1 MKEGN
6 IFMDVVN
13 VMVIILDQN
22 VNMWENVF
30 KVNYKKVFVY
40 VIMVMKGIIAIKL
53 YVIMVIRVI
62 IFQNV
67 FNILDKTNNLES
79 CICPPR
85 HRGTFCDECLL
96 KEDSLLSN
104 VYIIPYPNCTIE
116 TISQRARISRE
127 KTDNRIYSRLIILLV
142 TISLIIFFAIIMLI
156 MHWDR
161 NRDIDPNLNLAEKI
175 ERTKMLESA
184 IFQSNGVQENR
195 RYFNL

>member
-1 MKEGN
+1 MGKCVQGKLQEG
-6 IFMDVVN
+6 IC
-13 VMVIILDQN
+13 IC
-22 VNMWENVF
+22 
-30 KVNYKKVFVY
+30 NYGYEGDYCDKIVCHHGYPGNNFLEC
-40 VIMVMKGIIAIKL
+40 L
-53 YVIMVIRVI
+53 Y
-62 IFQNV
+62 
-67 FNILDKTNNLES
+67 NILDRTNNLES

-85 HRGTFCDECLL
+85 HRGTYCDECFL

-156 MHWDR
+156 MHWGR

-184 IFQSNGVQENR
+184 IFQSNGVQDNR
-195 RYFNL
+195 RYFNF